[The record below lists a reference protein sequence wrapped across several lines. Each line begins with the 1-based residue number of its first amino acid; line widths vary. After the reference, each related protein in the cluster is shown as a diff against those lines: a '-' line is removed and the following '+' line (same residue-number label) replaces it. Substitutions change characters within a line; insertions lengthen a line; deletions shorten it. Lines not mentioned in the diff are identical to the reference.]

1 MSEMINIESLIKDLT
16 KGSNRTWGVYAEDIE
31 SGKKFGLDEDRLY
44 ETASTIKVFVLLALF
59 HKLSKEKISEHTPI
73 KIESKLLGT
82 IGRSSG
88 VLQYFD
94 RSLPLTLYNVTLLM
108 IIVSDNAGT
117 NILIDYLGKDFIN
130 NYINKKLGLKKTK
143 LLTNKVD
150 FPSKFRL
157 KNTKMGSTTP
167 HEIAN
172 TLKSLEGNK
181 LFDKKTSRKLI
192 KILTQQEYTNLIP
205 RYLPTWSNVGYKEK
219 KIKQI
224 GNKTGSIVYE
234 DDGYFSVRGDVALIY
249 AKGKKRF
256 VFSIFHD
263 GPNDRNH
270 IFTPENQANIVASKI
285 SKALFDYFY
294 EK

>member
-1 MSEMINIESLIKDLT
+1 MKNIESLIKDLT
-16 KGSNRTWGVYAEDIE
+16 KGSNRTWGIDAEDIDT
-31 SGKKFGLDEDRLY
+31 GKKFEINKDRIY
-44 ETASTIKVFVLLALF
+44 ETASTIKIFVLLALF
-59 HKLSKEKISEHTPI
+59 NKLAKEKISEHTPI
-73 KIESKLLGT
+73 KVKKESIGT

-88 VLQYFD
+88 VIQYFD
-94 RSLPLTLYNVTLLM
+94 WSQPLTLYNIALMM

-117 NILIDYLGKDFIN
+117 NVLIDYLGKD
-130 NYINKKLGLKKTK
+130 YINEYISKNLGLKKTK
-143 LLTNKVD
+143 LLTSKVD

-157 KNTKMGSTTP
+157 KNTKMGATTP
-167 HEIAN
+167 YEIAKA
-172 TLKSLEGNK
+172 LKDLELNK

-205 RYLPTWSNVGYKEK
+205 RYLPTWSNVGYREK

-270 IFTPENQANIVASKI
+270 IFTPENQANIVASKV